1 MVEMRIFFWFQPPLP
16 RLAVAFIA
24 AIAIFDVADAPQFS
38 LLLTMP
44 TQVQTRSSDTLPRG
58 PEGLDAH
65 SFQHDNEQANKIIH
79 MQHKEALRLALGSI
93 LSPKRPPNSR
103 STSGTASP
111 AHIYYTTHPHS
122 PYPPPPPPHSTPAQA
137 ESTSHYLF
145 PPQGHLIS
153 HSHTPSR
160 LCQSDS
166 ATDYLS
172 SSQPSPRSSPGPD
185 SPLAPPSPTSTGS
198 PAIHAPAPGTG
209 TPNKAKF
216 IETLQSKSAWD
227 ALIHGPFS

>member
-1 MVEMRIFFWFQPPLP
+1 M
-16 RLAVAFIA
+16 
-24 AIAIFDVADAPQFS
+24 
-38 LLLTMP
+38 
-44 TQVQTRSSDTLPRG
+44 
-58 PEGLDAH
+58 
-65 SFQHDNEQANKIIH
+65 
-79 MQHKEALRLALGSI
+79 
-93 LSPKRPPNSR
+93 
-103 STSGTASP
+103 
-111 AHIYYTTHPHS
+111 YYTTHPPHS
-122 PYPPPPPPHSTPAQA
+122 PYPPPPPHSTPAQS
-137 ESTSHYLF
+137 ESTSNYLLS
-145 PPQGHLIS
+145 PQGHLIS

-166 ATDYLS
+166 ATEYPS

-185 SPLAPPSPTSTGS
+185 SPVAPPSPVSTGS